1 MKKKKLPIPA
11 PVIEIG
17 LVVLVALLIWIF
29 VDASAKSYL
38 DNKSGGCISV
48 VFDKPFVKGADR
60 IVIYE
65 NGQCIADISS
75 KKTVRQIADLFTVAN
90 CTDLCDY
97 KGGLKI
103 EIYNGDR
110 LVRLVEE
117 NCCGGLYL
125 VYERDLLHWVLPSDS
140 GAGQVEL
147 TQEENQRLLEL
158 ISLWKYK

>member
-17 LVVLVALLIWIF
+17 LVVLAVLLIWIF

-65 NGQCIADISS
+65 NGQVITMTD
-75 KKTVRQIADLFTVAN
+75 KDTVRQIAGLFTVAN
-90 CTDLCDY
+90 RTGLCEHTGDLR
-97 KGGLKI
+97 L

-110 LVRLVEE
+110 LVRKITE
-117 NCCGGLYL
+117 NCDDGFYHI
-125 VYERDLLHWVLPSDS
+125 YDRDLLHWVFPSADKN
-140 GAGQVEL
+140 GQ
-147 TQEENQRLLEL
+147 LEL
-158 ISLWKYK
+158 SDEDQLWLMQIIDQNK